1 MATIDYIGATIIST
15 MVLLNTGT
23 GLDGG
28 YVASKEV
35 TLAFLAGLLVLQVL
49 IPLIFWHLPVPDVVS
64 FVGSKASASVGE
76 KWLSHDKEIR
86 SSQDQERRPF
96 ETSK

>member
-1 MATIDYIGATIIST
+1 MATINYIGATIIST

-28 YVASKEV
+28 YLASKEV

-49 IPLIFWHLPVPDVVS
+49 VPLLFSHCSVPDVVS
-64 FVGSKASASVGE
+64 FVWVLKRLLLLERSAADGTRE
-76 KWLSHDKEIR
+76 L
-86 SSQDQERRPF
+86 QDQERRPF
-96 ETSK
+96 ETPK